1 MATNGVGKYDLT
13 VTTAGDEVT
22 LGTGYTSSRIA
33 SIVIDS
39 TPVVIYTVD
48 SLLLPMEL
56 YGRAPAGSPATSPS
70 QSPST
75 SPSLSPSANAP
86 SPVIAA
92 APSVL
97 SPPCPRLLSHQMDL
111 RKELLWDP
119 RHRRRIVSPVVPSS
133 AWKRRHCSKQCWQCP
148 LPLLSL
154 FSCPRS
160 SFRTRF
166 ILFFFF
172 IWSTVFKFF
181 NLGVN

>member
-97 SPPCPRLLSHQMDL
+97 SPPAPPSESPNGSPEGAPVGSPAQAEDSKSGSAVVGVKAPALFKAVLTVSVAV
-111 RKELLWDP
+111 
-119 RHRRRIVSPVVPSS
+119 IVSVF
-133 AWKRRHCSKQCWQCP
+133 
-148 LPLLSL
+148 LS
-154 FSCPRS
+154 
-160 SFRTRF
+160 
-166 ILFFFF
+166 
-172 IWSTVFKFF
+172 
-181 NLGVN
+181 